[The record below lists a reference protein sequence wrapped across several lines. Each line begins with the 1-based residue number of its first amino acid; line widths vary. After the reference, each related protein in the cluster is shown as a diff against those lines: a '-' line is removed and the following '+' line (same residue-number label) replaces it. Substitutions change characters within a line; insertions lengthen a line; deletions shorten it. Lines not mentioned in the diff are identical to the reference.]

1 MRIDIDYVRRSL
13 LSRWSKDDMELLAEQ
28 VMECENLRDVY
39 MLSKDNAPRVQFRSA
54 WLLQKICE
62 KELNRAEF
70 FLDLLLDDFDRIEN
84 HSAFRSY
91 AKIISML
98 LSHKTRG
105 ILSDTLTS
113 ILTKEKN
120 TEKIIEGCFNYL
132 LKENRIISV
141 VVYCCDILLY
151 YAKDNDWIR
160 EQLLIESD
168 KMLVNGSAA
177 SVVCS
182 RRLKMCLR

>member
-1 MRIDIDYVRRSL
+1 
-13 LSRWSKDDMELLAEQ
+13 MELLAEQ
-28 VMECENLRDVY
+28 IMECENLRDVY
-39 MLSKDNAPRVQFRSA
+39 MLSKDNEPRVQFRSA

-62 KELNRAEF
+62 KDLNNAEF
-70 FLDLLLDDFDRIEN
+70 FLDLLLDEIEN

-105 ILSDTLTS
+105 ILSDMLTS

-120 TEKIIEGCFNYL
+120 AEKIIEGCFNYL

-168 KMLVNGSAA
+168 KMLVKGGAA
-177 SVVCS
+177 SVVYS
-182 RRLKMCLR
+182 KRLKERLRT